1 LSVEPFD
8 RQSEERFAPTADE
21 HWPSGVEFGDPA
33 IDANLPF
40 GTEQTRNHAIS
51 DRTHLSSYQNF
62 LWPSALI
69 GKHRDPYAHSGRN
82 TNCFVPAYCEK
93 RFFYEGKRPVPL
105 KNSYTPAAK
114 TSRSAGENHSPI
126 DGDASNLWA
135 EFAQSFRN
143 LVQPLPSPWG
153 DLFEPLQTGAVDDL
167 VVIAQIGQS
176 LDGRIATASGHS
188 KYINGPAGLA
198 HLHRLRSL
206 VDAVVIGVGT
216 ALADDPLLTVRRVAG
231 PHPARVVLDPNGRL
245 PASAKVFTGDGIRR
259 LLVTAE
265 GTQCALPS
273 GVEILALPTADRHI
287 APPAIL
293 AALAARGLRRVLI
306 EGGADTVSRFLTA
319 GCLDRLHVM
328 VAPIILGSG
337 RASFILPPIERA
349 DQALRM
355 PIRAH
360 QLDNEVL
367 FDCDLSA
374 QRVPIGHAKTST

>member
-1 LSVEPFD
+1 M
-8 RQSEERFAPTADE
+8 
-21 HWPSGVEFGDPA
+21 
-33 IDANLPF
+33 
-40 GTEQTRNHAIS
+40 
-51 DRTHLSSYQNF
+51 
-62 LWPSALI
+62 
-69 GKHRDPYAHSGRN
+69 
-82 TNCFVPAYCEK
+82 
-93 RFFYEGKRPVPL
+93 PL
-105 KNSYTPAAK
+105 KNTHTPVAK
-114 TSRSAGENHSPI
+114 SSSSTGQNHSPS
-126 DGDASNLWA
+126 DGGASNSWA
-135 EFAQSFRN
+135 EFTQAFRN
-143 LVQPLPSPWG
+143 LAQSLPPPWG
-153 DLFEPLQTGAVDDL
+153 ELFEPLRTGTVDDL

-188 KYINGPAGLA
+188 KYINGPAGLD

-265 GTQCALPS
+265 GTQCAPPS

-293 AALAARGLRRVLI
+293 AALAARGLRRILI
-306 EGGADTVSRFLTA
+306 EGGADTVSRFLAA

-328 VAPIILGSG
+328 VAPIILGAAG

-360 QLDNEVL
+360 QLDDEVL

-374 QRVPIGHAKTST
+374 QRVPIGRAKIST